1 MNRSTEYMLFRFFK
15 FTSIALLTALLCACS
30 TGELV
35 NVALSENPESY
46 VRNRVNSYKTDP
58 VRFVNDFKRLR
69 RLLSGEVSKEWGNN
83 NVILPGKHQ
92 YVKYTQNYKSRAIIN
107 FDTGLITIETVDTK
121 QPRASLRNAIITTL
135 LTPADPR
142 AVDLYSARTVKLSGT
157 PYLYG
162 LVRDH
167 KGRFIDKPARAERFA
182 DHLLA
187 SMTVHEMTW
196 NKGRRKAY
204 RVNITMV
211 NDHVDQRA
219 RRYAHLV
226 EHYSGRFR
234 VSRSLVYAIIKT
246 ESNFN
251 PFAVSSAPAY
261 GLMQLVPT
269 SGGRDAFRHIK
280 GRDHIP
286 GRQYLFDA
294 TNNIELGTG
303 YLDIIGRKYLGA
315 IRDPVAREYCTIA
328 AYNTGAG
335 NVLRV
340 FSGDRSQAVTIIN
353 SLSAAQ
359 VYKRLRNELR
369 FAEARRY
376 LWKVVDARKQ
386 FATL

>member
-1 MNRSTEYMLFRFFK
+1 MFYKSCKLTLFSLLST
-15 FTSIALLTALLCACS
+15 LLCACS

-58 VRFVNDFKRLR
+58 VRFVNDFKRLK

-83 NVILPGKHQ
+83 NVILPGKHK

-107 FDTGLITIETVDTK
+107 FDSGRITIETVDTK
-121 QPRASLRNAIITTL
+121 QPRVSLRNAIITTL

-142 AVDLYSARTVKLSGT
+142 AVDLYSAKTVKLSGT

-167 KGRFIDKPARAERFA
+167 KGRFIDKPRRAERFA
-182 DHLLA
+182 DRLLT
-187 SMTVHEMTW
+187 SKTVHDMKW
-196 NKGRRKAY
+196 AKGKRKAH
-204 RVNITMV
+204 RVNIKMV

-280 GRDHIP
+280 GKDHIP

-303 YLDIIGRKYLGA
+303 YLDIISRKYLGA
-315 IRDPVAREYCTIA
+315 IRDPVSREYCSIA

-340 FSGDRSQAVTIIN
+340 FSADRGQAVKIIN

-359 VYKRLRNELR
+359 VYKRLRKELKY
-369 FAEARRY
+369 AEARRY

>member
-1 MNRSTEYMLFRFFK
+1 MFYKVFIFST
-15 FTSIALLTALLCACS
+15 LTFLAASLSACS

-35 NVALSENPESY
+35 NVALSKNPEAY
-46 VRNRVNSYKTDP
+46 VKNRVSSYKTNP
-58 VRFVNDFKRLR
+58 VRFISDFKRLR
-69 RLLSGEVSKEWGNN
+69 RLLRGEVSKEWGNN
-83 NVILPGKHQ
+83 NVVLPGKHQ

-107 FDTGLITIETVDTK
+107 FDTGRITVETVDTG
-121 QPRASLRNAIITTL
+121 QPQRSLRNAIITTL

-142 AVDLYSARTVKLSGT
+142 AVDLYSAKTVKLSGT

-167 KGRFIDKPARAERFA
+167 KGRFIDKPARAEHFA
-182 DHLLA
+182 DILLTRK
-187 SMTVHEMTW
+187 TVHDMKIPGGT
-196 NKGRRKAY
+196 RKAH
-204 RVNITMV
+204 RVRINMV
-211 NDHVDQRA
+211 NDHLDQRA

-226 EHYSGRFR
+226 EHYSSRFG

-269 SGGRDAFRHIK
+269 SGGRDAYRHIK
-280 GRDHIP
+280 GKDHIP
-286 GRQYLFDA
+286 GRHYLFDA

-303 YLDIIGRKYLGA
+303 YLDVISRKYLGA
-315 IRDPVAREYCTIA
+315 IHNPVSREYCTIA

-335 NVLRV
+335 NVLRA
-340 FSGDRSQAVTIIN
+340 FSPNRDQAVNIIN
-353 SLSAAQ
+353 SLSPAD
-359 VYKRLRNELR
+359 VYKRLRKDLR
-369 FAEARRY
+369 YAEARRY
-376 LWKVVDARKQ
+376 LWKVVDARKH